1 MKKLGF
7 ILTMVLAVS
16 IPAFADIARPD
27 KSPSR
32 VPKPKETPGI
42 STFMEIRLD
51 KEAKEARLLIPRSQ
65 IKQLRAE
72 LEQLDTEPDNTAAV
86 TSSGS
91 FSRTQTIVS
100 GIFLSLAFVFGGIWF
115 VRSGKTAT
123 KASKGM
129 IVLAAVA
136 GIASAATLVY
146 ANVGPPPEARSI
158 TSKLFDQ
165 KIFFPYRF
173 ASGKIKVEVTDGEN
187 VRLIV
192 PDVSDATKPG
202 E

>member
-7 ILTMVLAVS
+7 VITLALAVS

-32 VPKPKETPGI
+32 VPKPKEVSST

-51 KEAKEARLLIPRSQ
+51 KEAKEARLLLPRSQ

-72 LEQLDTEPDNTAAV
+72 LEQLDNESDNAAAV
-86 TSSGS
+86 ISSRI

-115 VRSGKTAT
+115 VRSGKAAT
-123 KASKGM
+123 KAGKFM
-129 IVLAAVA
+129 VVLAAVA
-136 GIASAATLVY
+136 GIASAATFVY

-173 ASGKIKVEVTDGEN
+173 ASGKIKVETTDGEN
-187 VRLIV
+187 IRLIV
-192 PDVSDATKPG
+192 PDVSDATKPS